1 MRGNKP
7 IYTGQEM
14 MVAIGLI
21 IVLCLY
27 IAMKVPS

>member
-1 MRGNKP
+1 MNKP
-7 IYTGQEM
+7 VYTAQEM
-14 MVAIGLI
+14 MVAFGLI